1 MKTVR
6 ALIVCLALIAAAGL
20 LFALSGLYDVA
31 ADTEHT
37 GPVEW
42 VLRTTQSRSV
52 HRRAG
57 EVRPPAW
64 LARPDPAVLRT
75 GLVHYH
81 EMCVTC
87 HGAPGVDL
95 SEIAQ
100 GLNPPPPELSQE
112 AEEPEELFWVTKHGI
127 KMTGMPAFGVTHDD
141 EEIWA
146 IVAFLQ
152 QMPRM
157 TKEQYQA
164 RLVAAGLAP
173 KPAAPAQE
181 TAPPSG
187 HTHAPGHAHA
197 PGHTHTPD

>member
-20 LFALSGLYDVA
+20 LFLYSGLYDVA
-31 ADTEHT
+31 ADVEHT

-42 VLRTTQSRSV
+42 VLSTTQSRSV
-52 HRRAG
+52 HRRAE

-64 LARPDPAVLRT
+64 LAQPDPGVLRT

-87 HGAPGVDL
+87 HGAPGIGL

-100 GLNPPPPELSQE
+100 GLNPAPPELSHE
-112 AEEPEELFWVTKHGI
+112 AEEPGELFWVTKHGI
-127 KMTGMPAFGVTHDD
+127 KMTGMPAFGVTHSD

-152 QMPRM
+152 QMPQM

-164 RLVAAGLAP
+164 RLVEAGLAEA
-173 KPAAPAQE
+173 PAAP
-181 TAPPSG
+181 G
-187 HTHAPGHAHA
+187 HTHAPGTEHRH
-197 PGHTHTPD
+197 